1 MAVDIAA
8 DAEYILDGVFLAR
21 AVYGGT
27 SIASAFN
34 VTTDNDRQLAD
45 DYRGYVASQ
54 GSAVWKLLAA
64 ADLPAFDGKGFA
76 TFTAGGLYT
85 AFVDTVVTNSNDAQ
99 GLLAVQGDTLVLSF
113 RGTDGE
119 DPAVETGQ
127 AFVGA
132 SLAEHYKAFRPL
144 INGAL
149 SYLAAYPE
157 VQHVVVSGHSLGG
170 ALVDVFALVDA
181 GKFRTLRPG
190 GLTMVSTGS
199 SGVPPDLPEFIKNI
213 DETAATIEDKT
224 ITVGGVTIHIRKIV
238 DLFLPPDYVAIAN
251 ADDRVRFSEDHPDI
265 PEALGLI
272 PITTLKDNLHFG
284 GDLVFNNPNI
294 KNTEVEYR
302 SPLSHPLD
310 FRGFGAEHNG
320 NLYWANAQALLSDPL
335 LQRLDAQNLIAGLPD
350 FTAVP
355 DWDGQPLRLFNGYI
369 HRDEPRNDWDRADRS
384 LLGSTAAE
392 FAIAMSGNDRIVAG
406 SGDDLLSGDT
416 GNDVLIGGAGAD
428 VLNGGNGN
436 DKLSGSAG
444 KDTLIGGIGGDLFI
458 FAETAHS
465 RPGARR
471 DVVEDFN
478 HLQDDA
484 IDLTAIDAVA
494 GGSDDSFT
502 LVTGP
507 FTAHGQLR
515 FVEIDG
521 KTVVQGNTE
530 GDASADFEVGFAA
543 SLSLVSADFRF

>member
-8 DAEYILDGVFLAR
+8 DAQYILDGVFLAR

-27 SIASAFN
+27 SIAAAYN
-34 VTTDNDRQLAD
+34 VTTDNGRQLAD

-76 TFTAGGLYT
+76 AFTAGGLYT
-85 AFVDTVVTNSNDAQ
+85 AFVDTVITNSNDAQ
-99 GLLAVQGDTLVLSF
+99 GLLAVRGDTLVLSF

-119 DPAVETGQ
+119 DPAVVTGQ

-132 SLAEHYKAFRPL
+132 SLAKHYKAFRPL

-149 SYLAAYPE
+149 SYLPAHPE
-157 VQHVVVSGHSLGG
+157 IHRVVVSGHSLGG

-181 GKFRTLRPG
+181 SNFRVLRPG
-190 GLTMVSTGS
+190 GLTMVSNGS
-199 SGVPPDLPEFIKNI
+199 SGVPPDLPEFIKGI
-213 DETAATIEDKT
+213 DQTAATIVVKT
-224 ITVGGVTIHIRKIV
+224 ITVGGVTTHIRKIV
-238 DLFLPPDYVAIAN
+238 DLIQPPDYVAIAN
-251 ADDRVRFSEDHPDI
+251 ADDRVRFSKDHPDV

-272 PITTLKDNLHFG
+272 PIVALKDNLHFG

-302 SPLSHPLD
+302 NPFSHPLD

-320 NLYWANAQALLSDPL
+320 NLYWANAQALLSDPMSSL
-335 LQRLDAQNLIAGLPD
+335 YDGQNLIAGLPD
-350 FTAVP
+350 FRATP

-369 HRDEPRNDWDRADRS
+369 HRDEPRNDWDRAERS
-384 LLGSTAAE
+384 LIGTAGAD
-392 FAIAMSGNDRIVAG
+392 FIIAMSGNDRIVADG
-406 SGDDLLSGDT
+406 GDDLLSGGN

-428 VLNGGNGN
+428 VLHGGNGN
-436 DKLSGSAG
+436 DKLNGTAG
-444 KDTLIGGIGGDLFI
+444 KDLLIGGIGSDLFN
-458 FAETAHS
+458 FTETAHS
-465 RPGARR
+465 RTGARR

-484 IDLTAIDAVA
+484 IDLTTIDAIA

-515 FVEIDG
+515 IVELGG

-530 GDASADFEVGFAA
+530 GDNSADFEVGFSA
-543 SLSLVSADFRF
+543 SLSLVNTDFRF